1 MYLAEMGGGGGDKR
15 CTISPYVVLE
25 IRKYIFLLWY
35 PDKGFPRIEK

>member
-25 IRKYIFLLWY
+25 IRKYISVVV
-35 PDKGFPRIEK
+35 PRQRVSSH